1 MKSQNAKLPKLTITP
16 FKMQARTGFDLSIS
30 TRHRSVTNDI
40 EAPKALDVQ
49 LIQSEANLKDP
60 AIFAIVAKG
69 EVPHTR
75 I

>member
-1 MKSQNAKLPKLTITP
+1 MEKKMKSQNAKLPKLTITP

-40 EAPKALDVQ
+40 DVQ